1 MFVGWARVEL
11 HLPDARSLKDK
22 RVVIRSILDGAHARI
37 RCAGAEVDHLELHQR
52 AALGFSVVSNEAG
65 HAKRVIDEIVRR
77 CETAPGAELLRC
89 TDGIF
94 SEDDR

>member
-22 RVVIRSILDGAHARI
+22 RAVIRSILDGAHARI
-37 RCAGAEVDHLELHQR
+37 RCAGAEVDHLDLHQR

-65 HAKRVIDEIVRR
+65 HAQRLIDEIMRR
-77 CETAPGAELLRC
+77 CETAPGAEVLRS
-89 TDGIF
+89 THDIV
-94 SEDDR
+94 SEEDR